1 MIRLEARLV
10 HKVWRNDPV
19 ADYFT
24 LTYKGAI
31 LYAGTNNGLA
41 ERDERGPLEGARL
54 ACEAL
59 ILAHFPG
66 EDTQVHRV
74 EDDTDIRA
82 IRAATREG
90 DAVSLPATAGY
101 CGIYADTRTA

>member
-41 ERDERGPLEGARL
+41 ERDERGPLEGA
-54 ACEAL
+54 
-59 ILAHFPG
+59 
-66 EDTQVHRV
+66 
-74 EDDTDIRA
+74 
-82 IRAATREG
+82 
-90 DAVSLPATAGY
+90 
-101 CGIYADTRTA
+101 